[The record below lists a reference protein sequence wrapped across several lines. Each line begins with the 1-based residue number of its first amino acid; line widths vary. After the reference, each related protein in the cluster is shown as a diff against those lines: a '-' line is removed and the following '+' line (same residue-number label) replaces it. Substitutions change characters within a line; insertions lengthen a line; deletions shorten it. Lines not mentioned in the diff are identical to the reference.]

1 MHLQKR
7 QHCKKQPREKKCVAN
22 TFKRAGAI
30 ELATP
35 EIIAATIYV

>member
-1 MHLQKR
+1 LQKTA
-7 QHCKKQPREKKCVAN
+7 KKKKCVAN